1 MFNGLVKDSV
11 ILYAG
16 VKLAKRGRGRKVRGD
31 VEVQP
36 LPENWANFIDKK
48 YEAFQEAMYKQK

>member
-11 ILYAG
+11 VLYAG

-36 LPENWANFIDKK
+36 LPEDLIKFLDEK
-48 YEAFQEAMYKQK
+48 YEAFQKAMYKQN